1 MRPDGLICK
10 LIMRSDNWHCTCDAG
25 IKLNHKRESLDPVDQ
40 VGSLPRL
47 RYSEKIRARVENEFF
62 FGGSDLLT
70 SVEIKSQDPSIE
82 FAVEATVKAERAQAD
97 RLAYTERIA
106 VLRAE
111 AMLDGFSLSHESE
124 EDFWNFIRLAP
135 FVRKGGLVLMDN
147 GNLRAVWKGDRG
159 THVGLQFLGR
169 GTVQYVIFKR
179 RAGAL
184 EVSRVSGRDSF
195 DGVRRQIN
203 GFDLASFMYR

>member
-1 MRPDGLICK
+1 MNLA
-10 LIMRSDNWHCTCDAG
+10 L
-25 IKLNHKRESLDPVDQ
+25 KRTTVTFDQSYVFLLENSQGDSISAFDPVDQ
-40 VGSLPRL
+40 VGSLSRL
-47 RYSEKIRARVENEFF
+47 PYPKQPRARAEDKLL

-70 SVEIKSQDPSIE
+70 SVEIKSEDPSIE
-82 FAVEATVKAERAQAD
+82 FVVEANAKAERALAD
-97 RLAYTERIA
+97 QQAYTERIA

-124 EDFWNFIRLAP
+124 EDFWNFIRSAP

-159 THVGLQFLGR
+159 THVGLQFLGS

-179 RAGAL
+179 RVGAL
-184 EVSRVSGRDSF
+184 QTSRVSGRDSF

-203 GFDLASFMYR
+203 AFDLPSLIYT